1 MEDEELTRARR
12 ALRGVDPE
20 LDLARVYAESRARA
34 HGARELLDGD
44 EHLSEQPH
52 GPAQDR
58 WSTDERVVVLLHDLD
73 AEPRRGRSRA
83 RRGRA
88 LVWGVAAAAAAA
100 VVVTVV
106 NLPAP
111 GVQPGSSP
119 GSSPGTSFS
128 THDPEPRPSPTLA
141 LTPSEVVDRTAPA
154 VARAGCKVKTRST
167 LGAESATRIDGAAAT
182 DTRTPKPVPLSTR
195 PLEVLQLA
203 TIGAALDLSGL
214 EGRDHRLDDE
224 FLLEEADG
232 RTMVRIRF
240 TPPSEQVR
248 GGELTRI
255 DMIVDTT
262 TWLPYTAEAWAK
274 SDDGMAYQVHSEFSW
289 ASCAGPSSHPS
300 PAATDGDLA
309 PADTGSRSR

>member
-34 HGARELLDGD
+34 LGVGNHLEGDAHLDEQ
-44 EHLSEQPH
+44 EH
-52 GPAQDR
+52 AQDH
-58 WSTDERVVVLLHDLD
+58 WATDERVVVLLHDLD

-83 RRGRA
+83 YRGRA

-111 GVQPGSSP
+111 GAQP
-119 GSSPGTSFS
+119 GSSPGTSLS
-128 THDPEPRPSPTLA
+128 PTTSPEPRPSPTRA

-154 VARAGCKVKTRST
+154 VAGADCAVKVRST
-167 LGAESATRIDGAAAT
+167 LGRESATRFDRPAT
-182 DTRTPKPVPLSTR
+182 DTGTPEPVPLSTR

-203 TIGAALDLSGL
+203 TVDAALDLPGL
-214 EGRDHRLDDE
+214 AGRDHRLDDE
-224 FLLEEADG
+224 FLLEEEDG
-232 RTMVRIRF
+232 RALVRIRF
-240 TPPSEQVR
+240 DTPAEQVL

-255 DMIVDTT
+255 DVVVDTA
-262 TWLPYTAEAWAK
+262 TWLPYTAETWAK
-274 SDDGMAYQVHSEFSW
+274 SDDGQGYQVHSEFSW
-289 ASCAGPSSHPS
+289 TSCATPSSGPS
-300 PAATDGDLA
+300 PAATDGD
-309 PADTGSRSR
+309 PSPSDPGSRSR

>member
-34 HGARELLDGD
+34 HGVD
-44 EHLSEQPH
+44 EHLYDQEHEHWAP
-52 GPAQDR
+52 
-58 WSTDERVVVLLHDLD
+58 DERVEILLHDLD

-119 GSSPGTSFS
+119 STSRPV
-128 THDPEPRPSPTLA
+128 TTVPEPVPSPTHA

-154 VARAGCKVKTRST
+154 VAGADCAVKTRSMFGT
-167 LGAESATRIDGAAAT
+167 ESATRFDSAVT
-182 DTRTPKPVPLSTR
+182 DTGTPKPVPLSTQ

-214 EGRDHRLDDE
+214 EGRDHRLDDD
-224 FLLEEADG
+224 FLLEEDGG

-240 TPPSEQVR
+240 TPPGEVVL

-255 DMIVDTT
+255 DVVVDTA
-262 TWLPYTAEAWAK
+262 TWLPHAAETWAR
-274 SDDGMAYQVHSEFSW
+274 SDDGKEYQVHSDFSW
-289 ASCAGPSSHPS
+289 TSCASPSSTPS
-300 PAATDGDLA
+300 PAQ
-309 PADTGSRSR
+309 

>member
-34 HGARELLDGD
+34 YGAREHLDGD
-44 EHLSEQPH
+44 EHPQH
-52 GPAQDR
+52 DWA
-58 WSTDERVVVLLHDLD
+58 TDERVVVLLHDLD

-83 RRGRA
+83 HRGRA

-100 VVVTVV
+100 VAVTVV

-119 GSSPGTSFS
+119 GASAGTSLS
-128 THDPEPRPSPTLA
+128 PTDDPEPRTSPTVG

-154 VARAGCKVKTRST
+154 VAGASCKVKTRST
-167 LGAESATRIDGAAAT
+167 LGAESATRVDGTLAT
-182 DTRTPKPVPLSTR
+182 DTATPKPVPLSTR
-195 PLEVLQLA
+195 PLDVLQLA

-224 FLLEEADG
+224 FLLEEKDG
-232 RTMVRIRF
+232 RTLVRIRF
-240 TPPSEQVR
+240 DPPGALVL
-248 GGELTRI
+248 GGELTRL
-255 DMIVDTT
+255 DVVVDTT
-262 TWLPYTAEAWAK
+262 TWLPYTAETWAR
-274 SDDGMAYQVHSEFSW
+274 SDDGESYQVHSEFSW
-289 ASCAGPSSHPS
+289 TSCFSPSSAPS
-300 PAATDGDLA
+300 PAATDGDPA
-309 PADTGSRSR
+309 PSDPGSGSR

>member
-34 HGARELLDGD
+34 HGVH
-44 EHLSEQPH
+44 EHLEGAEH
-52 GPAQDR
+52 LDDHEHAQDH
-58 WSTDERVVVLLHDLD
+58 WATDERVVVLLHDLD

-111 GVQPGSSP
+111 GVQPGSAPS
-119 GSSPGTSFS
+119 TSLS
-128 THDPEPRPSPTLA
+128 ATTDPEPRTSPTIA

-154 VARAGCKVKTRST
+154 VAGVDCAVKTRST
-167 LGAESATRIDGAAAT
+167 LGTESATRFDGPAT
-182 DTRTPKPVPLSTR
+182 DTGTPKPIPLNTQ

-203 TIGAALDLSGL
+203 TVGAALDLPGL
-214 EGRDHRLDDE
+214 EGTDHRLDDE

-240 TPPSEQVR
+240 TPPGKFVL
-248 GGELTRI
+248 GGEVTRI
-255 DMIVDTT
+255 DVVVDTA
-262 TWLPYTAEAWAK
+262 TWLPYTAETWAR
-274 SDDGMAYQVHSEFSW
+274 SDDGKGYQVHSEFHW
-289 ASCAGPSSHPS
+289 TSCFSPSSS
-300 PAATDGDLA
+300 PTPVATDGGPTPSDL
-309 PADTGSRSR
+309 GSRSR

>member
-1 MEDEELTRARR
+1 VEDEELSRARR

-34 HGARELLDGD
+34 HDVREHLDGD
-44 EHLSEQPH
+44 EHPYE
-52 GPAQDR
+52 PAQEH
-58 WSTDERVVVLLHDLD
+58 WATDERVEILLHDLD

-83 RRGRA
+83 HRGRA

-119 GSSPGTSFS
+119 GTG
-128 THDPEPRPSPTLA
+128 PSPTTASEPGPTPTIA

-154 VARAGCKVKTRST
+154 VAGADCAVKTRST
-167 LGAESATRIDGAAAT
+167 LGTESATRFDGAPAT
-182 DTRTPKPVPLSTR
+182 DTEAPKPIPLSTR
-195 PLEVLQLA
+195 PLEVLQLV
-203 TIGAALDLSGL
+203 TVGAALDLPGL

-224 FLLEEADG
+224 FLLEEEDG
-232 RTMVRIRF
+232 RTLVRVRF
-240 TPPSEQVR
+240 DPPAEQVL

-255 DMIVDTT
+255 DVVVDTA
-262 TWLPYTAEAWAK
+262 TWLPYTAETWAK
-274 SDDGMAYQVHSEFSW
+274 SDDGKGYQVHSEFSW
-289 ASCAGPSSHPS
+289 TSCAAPSSSPS
-300 PAATDGDLA
+300 PAATDGVPA
-309 PADTGSRSR
+309 PSDSGSRSR

>member
-12 ALRGVDPE
+12 ALRGVDQE

-34 HGARELLDGD
+34 RDAHGRLDGD
-44 EHLSEQPH
+44 EHP
-52 GPAQDR
+52 QDH
-58 WSTDERVVVLLHDLD
+58 WAADERVVVLLHDLD

-83 RRGRA
+83 HRGRA

-119 GSSPGTSFS
+119 STSLS
-128 THDPEPRPSPTLA
+128 ATTGPDPRPSPTVA
-141 LTPSEVVDRTAPA
+141 LTPSEVIDRTAPA
-154 VARAGCKVKTRST
+154 VAGASCKVKTRST
-167 LGAESATRIDGAAAT
+167 LGTESATRLDGAAAT
-182 DTRTPKPVPLSTR
+182 DSETPKPVPLSTR
-195 PLEVLQLA
+195 PLEALQLA
-203 TIGAALDLSGL
+203 TVDAALDLSAL

-224 FLLEEADG
+224 FVLEEADG

-240 TPPSEQVR
+240 APLGEPVL

-255 DMIVDTT
+255 DLVVDTT
-262 TWLPYTAEAWAK
+262 TWLPYTAETWAK
-274 SDDGMAYQVHSEFSW
+274 SDDGKGYQVHSEFSW
-289 ASCAGPSSHPS
+289 STCYSPSSSPS
-300 PAATDGDLA
+300 PAATDGALA
-309 PADTGSRSR
+309 PADPGSSSR

>member
-34 HGARELLDGD
+34 HGGD
-44 EHLSEQPH
+44 EHLYEH
-52 GPAQDR
+52 EHEHAQDH
-58 WSTDERVVVLLHDLD
+58 WAPDERVEILLHDLD

-83 RRGRA
+83 HRGRA

-111 GVQPGSSP
+111 GVQPGSAPDASL
-119 GSSPGTSFS
+119 SAT
-128 THDPEPRPSPTLA
+128 TDPQPVPSPTVA

-154 VARAGCKVKTRST
+154 VAGADCALKTRST
-167 LGAESATRIDGAAAT
+167 LGTESATRFDRPVVTAT
-182 DTRTPKPVPLSTR
+182 DTPKPVPLSTR
-195 PLEVLQLA
+195 PLDVLQLA
-203 TIGAALDLSGL
+203 TVGAALDLPGL

-224 FLLEEADG
+224 LLLEEADG
-232 RTMVRIRF
+232 RTLARIRF
-240 TPPSEQVR
+240 TPPGKLVL

-255 DMIVDTT
+255 DVLVDTT
-262 TWLPYTAEAWAK
+262 TWLPYTAETWAK
-274 SDDGMAYQVHSEFSW
+274 SDDGKEYQLHSEFSW
-289 ASCAGPSSHPS
+289 TTCASPSSTPS
-300 PAATDGDLA
+300 PA
-309 PADTGSRSR
+309 R